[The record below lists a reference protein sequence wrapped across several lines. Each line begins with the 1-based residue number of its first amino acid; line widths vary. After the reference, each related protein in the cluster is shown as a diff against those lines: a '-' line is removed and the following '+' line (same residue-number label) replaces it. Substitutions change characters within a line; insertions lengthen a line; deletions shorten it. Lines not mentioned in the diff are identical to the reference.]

1 MNIVQ
6 LQDQLKN
13 FSQDQLVR
21 EMQAPS
27 GNAPQ
32 FLVLGEIMRRK
43 RMQDDFTA
51 QNAKD
56 EGGTVAEE
64 AIAAAGV
71 PQGGIADMA
80 RALAPSTDMTQNTG
94 VQAMYAGGFVK
105 KMAEGGG
112 TSTAKRYTPR
122 DERVLADAALI
133 AMANRAGM
141 TVSEYLRAMSPE
153 ERNLVEAQSAAR
165 ATRDRMQALEP
176 ATATYSSITAVNPS
190 YKEQLTSV
198 FPPDPEP
205 VRNRPD
211 FEDYGREGAP
221 TYQERGYA
229 ARLPSFDAM
238 LTPNFEETGR
248 EPEPGFF
255 TRERVR
261 RATSPSLD
269 ELVTQNRMASMEG
282 VNAVRPEYIP
292 GGPVRR
298 DVGTGP
304 SFEAIGRGGDASLM
318 DQAYAD
324 SAKNTTYYTPNE
336 TSFEKMGRHGR
347 GSTPQW
353 VQDLQDGPKAV
364 SRSGLPITGGGY
376 DPLSSPG
383 TTLDTFFTA
392 LGGAT
397 NEDMAKR
404 AAALAAA
411 EAAKAAPEKAA
422 AQDKAADTKLAGLA
436 AAKTAADEAT
446 AAAGTGETGGAGGGG
461 GGGGGAGGAGG
472 MSSYEQELMNAL
484 QKREKA
490 AEQDKWLALAQVGLN
505 LMSSTQP
512 TLGGAIGEAGL
523 KGVEAARGA
532 RDQYDKDRI
541 ELLGALEQSR
551 MARAAAAAKSAQG
564 ARGKD
569 LPVGALDMYD
579 ADIEAI
585 NLALT
590 DTINPPSPDQKLQ
603 LVAQRDALLAEKTAV
618 RNAYKSQYG
627 IGSAGASPAASSGV
641 YSMDDVSQ

>member
-1 MNIVQ
+1 
-6 LQDQLKN
+6 
-13 FSQDQLVR
+13 
-21 EMQAPS
+21 
-27 GNAPQ
+27 
-32 FLVLGEIMRRK
+32 
-43 RMQDDFTA
+43 
-51 QNAKD
+51 
-56 EGGTVAEE
+56 
-64 AIAAAGV
+64 
-71 PQGGIADMA
+71 
-80 RALAPSTDMTQNTG
+80 
-94 VQAMYAGGFVK
+94 
-105 KMAEGGG
+105 
-112 TSTAKRYTPR
+112 
-122 DERVLADAALI
+122 
-133 AMANRAGM
+133 
-141 TVSEYLRAMSPE
+141 
-153 ERNLVEAQSAAR
+153 
-165 ATRDRMQALEP
+165 
-176 ATATYSSITAVNPS
+176 
-190 YKEQLTSV
+190 
-198 FPPDPEP
+198 
-205 VRNRPD
+205 
-211 FEDYGREGAP
+211 
-221 TYQERGYA
+221 
-229 ARLPSFDAM
+229 
-238 LTPNFEETGR
+238 
-248 EPEPGFF
+248 
-255 TRERVR
+255 
-261 RATSPSLD
+261 
-269 ELVTQNRMASMEG
+269 MEG
-282 VNAVRPEYIP
+282 VNAVRPEYVSGYAPATPQLPFAMPDMGQAEGIASNMVRPGYIP
-292 GGPVRR
+292 GNAPNDMQTLANLPG
-298 DVGTGP
+298 
-304 SFEAIGRGGDASLM
+304 M
-318 DQAYAD
+318 DQSQANLEALAYD
-324 SAKNTTYYTPNE
+324 VRE
-336 TSFEKMGRHGR
+336 GRAGPQTAMPDT
-347 GSTPQW
+347 TPQW
-353 VQDLQDGPKAV
+353 VRDLQDGPKAV

-383 TTLDTFFTA
+383 SAVGDLITA
-392 LGGAT
+392 LSGAT
-397 NEDMAKR
+397 NEDMKKR
-404 AAALAAA
+404 AAVAAAAA
-411 EAAKAAPEKAA
+411 EAEAAPEKAA

-461 GGGGGAGGAGG
+461 GGGGGGAGGAGAGG
-472 MSSYEQELMNAL
+472 MSSYEQELMNVL

-551 MARAAAAAKSAQG
+551 MARASAAAKSAQG